1 MTGITGVMTA
11 APLLDEVLVSLLR
24 KGLPDVEVFAKRG
37 RSRRLETSPVTE
49 ASIFS
54 QEQGWA
60 VRAGDPRRSFFATGT
75 GEPVRDWPWP
85 EPTGRPLRLPEPGPE
100 GAAPWNE
107 PSDFSAPLIG
117 EREGLKL
124 LESLGRELA
133 SELPG
138 SRLLRA
144 ALEDGSSES
153 EMVNSRGLR
162 ARSRN
167 RVATLYLEAAGPDR
181 TASAS
186 VYLAAREARRF
197 HPTALARR
205 LADRLAVTSQRTQ
218 GMLPEGGELLLAPPV
233 VARLLCGLLPL
244 LVGPRAGALLS
255 GLRDR
260 RGRIGSERLTLIDNG
275 RLPGGALESPVDGEG
290 VPTREVVLVEEG
302 VYRQSLLTWW
312 QAESHPNT
320 GAASGCTRRPG
331 WRDLPAAG
339 PTHLYLKPD
348 PRVPVAALLG
358 SISRGYYLIDVSGGG
373 RFDLGAGTFAL
384 PVCGFAVEGGRAS
397 APVARAW
404 LCGGIGDLLQGVAG
418 AGRDLTFLPLT
429 GMIGAPTVLATG
441 LELRAV

>member
-1 MTGITGVMTA
+1 MTGASTMTDA
-11 APLLDEVLVSLLR
+11 APILDEVLVSLLR
-24 KGLPDVEVFAKRG
+24 RGLPDVEVFAKRG
-37 RSRRLETSPVTE
+37 RSRRLEMSPVTE
-49 ASIFS
+49 TSIFS

-75 GEPVRDWPWP
+75 GEPTRDGPWP
-85 EPTGRPLRLPEPGPE
+85 EPTGRPVRLPEPASGQ
-100 GAAPWNE
+100 PWNE

-153 EMVNSRGLR
+153 EIVNSRGLR

-167 RVATLYLEAAGPDR
+167 RVATLYLEAAGPGR
-181 TASAS
+181 ASSAS
-186 VYLAAREARRF
+186 IYLAAREARRF

-205 LADRLAVTSQRTQ
+205 LADRLAVTAQ
-218 GMLPEGGELLLAPPV
+218 GAPPDRDGGEILLSPPV
-233 VARLLCGLLPL
+233 MARLLCGLLPL
-244 LVGPRAGALLS
+244 LVGPKAGALLA

-275 RLPGGALESPVDGEG
+275 RLPGGALEAPVDGEG

-302 VYRQSLLTWW
+302 VFRQSLLTWW

-320 GAASGCTRRPG
+320 GAPSGCTLRPG

-339 PTHLYLKPD
+339 PTHLHLRPD
-348 PRVPVAALLG
+348 PRIPVAALLG
-358 SISRGYYLIDVSGGG
+358 SIARGYYLIDVSGSG
-373 RFDLGAGTFAL
+373 RFDLGTGTFAL

-404 LCGGIGDLLQGVAG
+404 LCGGIGDLLQGIVG
-418 AGRDLTFLPLT
+418 TGRDLTFLPLT
-429 GMIGAPTVLATG
+429 GMIGAPTVLVTG
-441 LELRAV
+441 LELRAG

>member
-1 MTGITGVMTA
+1 VTGVSTMTDA

-24 KGLPDVEVFAKRG
+24 RGLPDVEVFAKRG

-49 ASIFS
+49 TSVFS

-75 GEPVRDWPWP
+75 GEPTREWPWP
-85 EPTGRPLRLPEPGPE
+85 EPTGRPVRLPEP
-100 GAAPWNE
+100 ASNQPWNE

-153 EMVNSRGLR
+153 EIVNSRGLR

-167 RVATLYLEAAGPDR
+167 RVATLYLEAAGPGR
-181 TASAS
+181 ASSAS
-186 VYLAAREARRF
+186 IYLAAREARQF

-205 LADRLAVTSQRTQ
+205 LADRLAVTAQ
-218 GMLPEGGELLLAPPV
+218 GAPPDRDGGEILLSPPV
-233 VARLLCGLLPL
+233 MARLLCGLLPL
-244 LVGPRAGALLS
+244 LVGPRAGTLLA

-290 VPTREVVLVEEG
+290 MPTREVVLVEEG
-302 VYRQSLLTWW
+302 VFRQSLLTWW

-320 GAASGCTRRPG
+320 GMPSGCTRRPG

-348 PRVPVAALLG
+348 PRIPVAALLG
-358 SISRGYYLIDVSGGG
+358 SISRGYYLIDVSGSG
-373 RFDLGAGTFAL
+373 RFDLGTGTFAL

-404 LCGGIGDLLQGVAG
+404 LCGGIGDLLQGIAG
-418 AGRDLTFLPLT
+418 TGRDLTFLPLT
-429 GMIGAPTVLATG
+429 GMIGSPTVLVTG
-441 LELRAV
+441 LELRAG

>member
-1 MTGITGVMTA
+1 MTGVTEVTAA
-11 APLLDEVLVSLLR
+11 APLLDEVLVALLR
-24 KGLPDVEVFAKRG
+24 RGLPDVEVFAKRG

-49 ASIFS
+49 TSVFS

-85 EPTGRPLRLPEPGPE
+85 EPTGRPVRLPEPASSP
-100 GAAPWNE
+100 PWNE

-153 EMVNSRGLR
+153 EILNSRGLR

-167 RVATLYLEAAGPDR
+167 RLATLYLEAAGPGR

-186 VYLAAREARRF
+186 IYLAAREARRF

-205 LADRLAVTSQRTQ
+205 LADRLAVTLQ
-218 GMLPEGGELLLAPPV
+218 GGPPDRDGGELLLAPPV
-233 VARLLCGLLPL
+233 MARLLCGLLPL
-244 LVGPRAGALLS
+244 LVGPRAGTLLA

-275 RLPGGALESPVDGEG
+275 RLPGGALEAPVDGEG

-302 VYRQSLLTWW
+302 VFRQSLLTWW

-320 GAASGCTRRPG
+320 GTPSGCTRRPG
-331 WRDLPAAG
+331 WRDLPASG

-358 SISRGYYLIDVSGGG
+358 SISRGYYLIDVAGGG
-373 RFDLGAGTFAL
+373 RFDLGTGTFAL

-404 LCGGIGDLLQGVAG
+404 LCGGIGDLLQGIAG
-418 AGRDLTFLPLT
+418 VGRDLTFLPLT
-429 GMIGAPTVLATG
+429 GMIGAPTVLSTG
-441 LELRAV
+441 LELRAG

>member
-1 MTGITGVMTA
+1 MTGTEVTT
-11 APLLDEVLVSLLR
+11 APLLDEVLVALLR
-24 KGLPDVEVFAKRG
+24 RGLPDVEVFAKRG

-49 ASIFS
+49 ASVFS

-75 GEPVRDWPWP
+75 GEPTREGPWP
-85 EPTGRPLRLPEPGPE
+85 EPTGRPVKLPEPDPGGP
-100 GAAPWNE
+100 ANQPWNE

-153 EMVNSRGLR
+153 EIVNSRGLR

-167 RVATLYLEAAGPDR
+167 RLATLYLEAAGPGR
-181 TASAS
+181 AASAS
-186 VYLAAREARRF
+186 IYLAAREARRF

-205 LADRLAVTSQRTQ
+205 LADRLAIASQGGAPPGTD
-218 GMLPEGGELLLAPPV
+218 GGELLLAPPV
-233 VARLLCGLLPL
+233 MARLLCGLLPL
-244 LVGPRAGALLS
+244 LVGPKAGTLFA

-260 RGRIGSERLTLIDNG
+260 RGRIGSEHLTLIDNG

-290 VPTREVVLVEEG
+290 VPTREIVLVEEG
-302 VYRQSLLTWW
+302 AFRQSLLTWS
-312 QAESHPNT
+312 QAASHPNT
-320 GAASGCTRRPG
+320 GVPSGCTRRPG

-358 SISRGYYLIDVSGGG
+358 SIARGYYLIDVAGGG
-373 RFDLGAGTFAL
+373 RFDPGGGTFAL

-404 LCGGIGDLLQGVAG
+404 LCGGIGDLLQGIAG
-418 AGRDLTFLPLT
+418 TARDLTFLPLT

-441 LELRAV
+441 LELRAG

>member
-1 MTGITGVMTA
+1 MTDA
-11 APLLDEVLVSLLR
+11 APILDEVLVSLLR
-24 KGLPDVEVFAKRG
+24 RGLPDVEVFAKRG
-37 RSRRLETSPVTE
+37 RSRRLEMSPVTE
-49 ASIFS
+49 TSIFS

-75 GEPVRDWPWP
+75 GEPTRDGPWP
-85 EPTGRPLRLPEPGPE
+85 EPTGRPVRLPEPQVIP
-100 GAAPWNE
+100 ASTWNE

-153 EMVNSRGLR
+153 EIVNSRGLR

-167 RVATLYLEAAGPDR
+167 RVATLYLEAAGPGR
-181 TASAS
+181 ASSAS
-186 VYLAAREARRF
+186 IYLAAREARRF

-205 LADRLAVTSQRTQ
+205 LADRLAVTAQ
-218 GMLPEGGELLLAPPV
+218 GAPPDRDGGEILLSPPV
-233 VARLLCGLLPL
+233 MARLLCGLLPL
-244 LVGPRAGALLS
+244 LVGPKAGTLLA

-275 RLPGGALESPVDGEG
+275 RLPGGALEAPVDGEG

-302 VYRQSLLTWW
+302 VFRQSLLTWW

-320 GAASGCTRRPG
+320 GAPSGCTRRPG

-339 PTHLYLKPD
+339 PTHLHLKPD
-348 PRVPVAALLG
+348 ARIPVAALLG
-358 SISRGYYLIDVSGGG
+358 SIARGYYLIDVSGSG
-373 RFDLGAGTFAL
+373 RFDLGTGTFAL

-404 LCGGIGDLLQGVAG
+404 LCGGIGDLLQGIVG
-418 AGRDLTFLPLT
+418 TGRDLTFLPLT
-429 GMIGAPTVLATG
+429 GMIGAPTVLVTG
-441 LELRAV
+441 LELRAG